1 MKLLLDENLSPNVA
15 AQLQAEG
22 VDVVH
27 VRERGMLGA
36 TDHAVLDRA
45 FAEERILVTMNVADF
60 EKLAAAR
67 EIHAGIVLVT
77 PGGLTRAEQLTVLHA
92 AIARLA
98 NVDLVNHVLRADLD
112 GTSEL
117 EALPA

>member
-67 EIHAGIVLVT
+67 EIHAGIVLDVPT
-77 PGGLTRAEQLTVLHA
+77 TLVLGPGIEPGTRGFS
-92 AIARLA
+92 IRCS
-98 NVDLVNHVLRADLD
+98 
-112 GTSEL
+112 TS
-117 EALPA
+117 